1 MLEPVALGRSLEANN
16 LNRMQQ
22 LSNPVSFIDNKQ
34 SAIATRRRAR
44 HWMLW
49 SVLLLAPGVSR
60 VIPAFVLPN
69 EEGDPYSYVREI
81 ERMSAV
87 MSNGTFSLSD
97 LFGFWPPA
105 YQFICALIS
114 VFVGHSL
121 LVAKVFSALCG
132 VGLCVVVFLVAE
144 NLTASRRLS
153 LIAFA
158 IIALSPLH
166 AIYSSFSLTDVPN
179 AFLVASS
186 MLFVLKQ
193 RWLLAASCIALACLV
208 RVESWLIIPL
218 VPGLQYLLQRKF
230 SKPALFI
237 ALVGPAFWL
246 YVSWAATGNAFEYFE
261 VRSTYVSEAVAAHV
275 RLKSFSA
282 FRLVV
287 DLLALMFSTG
297 PAVLIACLLAA
308 WLVIKRASR
317 LHGSKSSWPIAVALS
332 YFFSSLGFL
341 MLAYVTNNQPDIW
354 PRYGLI
360 LFALG
365 LPILAWTTAVVK
377 DQNPA
382 WAKPI
387 LVTFAVLCLCQ
398 WCLQVRYAWNFVGEV
413 SQKRVV
419 ADFLRDK
426 FRESDGTKISCDDST
441 IRVLSGIAASSF
453 LDSSKLP
460 LASEL
465 FVAALKENRVEYLVY
480 ERHPKARV
488 EVFPGLADESI
499 GDLFQLVWTTS
510 PGAGD
515 LELKVF
521 FFTGGVSK
529 PRS

>member
-1 MLEPVALGRSLEANN
+1 
-16 LNRMQQ
+16 
-22 LSNPVSFIDNKQ
+22 
-34 SAIATRRRAR
+34 
-44 HWMLW
+44 
-49 SVLLLAPGVSR
+49 
-60 VIPAFVLPN
+60 VIPAFLLPN

-81 ERMSAV
+81 DRMSAA
-87 MSNGTFSLSD
+87 MSNGTFSPSD

-132 VGLCVVVFLVAE
+132 VGLCVVVFFVAQK
-144 NLTASRRLS
+144 LTASRKLS
-153 LIAFA
+153 LIAFS

-166 AIYSSFSLTDVPN
+166 AMYSSFSLTDVPN

-193 RWLLAASCIALACLV
+193 RWLLAAGCIALACLM

-218 VPGLQYLLQRKF
+218 LPGLQYLLQRKL

-246 YVSWAATGNAFEYFE
+246 FVSWAATGNAFEYFE
-261 VRSTYVSEAVAAHV
+261 VRSTYVAEAVAAHV
-275 RLKSFSA
+275 RLNSFSA
-282 FRLVV
+282 FRLGV

-297 PAVLIACLLAA
+297 PAVILSCFLAA

-317 LHGSKSSWPIAVALS
+317 PHGLKSSWPIAVALS

-341 MLAYVTNNQPDIW
+341 VLAYVTNNQPDIW

-365 LPILAWTTAVVK
+365 LPILAWTIAVIK
-377 DQNPA
+377 DRKP
-382 WAKPI
+382 AKPI
-387 LVTFAVLCLCQ
+387 LVTLVVLCLSQ
-398 WCLQVRYAWNFVGEV
+398 WCLQVRHAWHFVGEA

-419 ADFLRDK
+419 AGFLRDR
-426 FRESDGTKISCDDST
+426 FRENDGKKISCDDST
-441 IRVLSGIAASSF
+441 VRVLSGISASSF
-453 LDSSKLP
+453 LDSSELP
-460 LASEL
+460 VASDL

-488 EVFPGLADESI
+488 EMFPGLADESI
-499 GDLFQLVWTTS
+499 GDLFQLVWSTS

-521 FFTGGVSK
+521 FFAGGAPK
-529 PRS
+529 PRG